1 MIRTIPELSA
11 SYSDWAVG
19 GVASEE
25 LAGAGLL
32 ETAAAL
38 DAGADA
44 DDAGVDVEDA
54 AGEVLDVQPATANAT
69 STPTPIRADLR
80 TVASRTWA
88 VAHGSGELPWF
99 RANCPAG
106 TQPTPR

>member
-11 SYSDWAVG
+11 SYSDWAVIAT
-19 GVASEE
+19 VSEE
-25 LAGAGLL
+25 LAGAAGLL

-44 DDAGVDVEDA
+44 VAEDAGADVEDA
-54 AGEVLDVQPATANAT
+54 AFGEVLDVQPATATAT

-80 TVASRTWA
+80 TVASRIWA
-88 VAHGSGELPWF
+88 VAHGSGELP
-99 RANCPAG
+99 
-106 TQPTPR
+106 